1 VKSTLKNN
9 YNHTFTITVAA
20 SSLSV
25 VVLFCLEVGLVT
37 TESSSRNL
45 SIPERGIIKCIN
57 KVLELAVACFNT
69 YSRRYIAVA
78 CFKME
83 ITKGVLLACVIGSLP
98 LLGLLTWWW
107 NEICYVLPLKFQLSG
122 TATKLPPGHLGFP
135 FVGEMLTYK
144 ICFPRTMTRPLE
156 TQQYREIDLRGS

>member
-57 KVLELAVACFNT
+57 RVLELGHT

-83 ITKGVLLACVIGSLP
+83 ITIGVLLACVTGSLP

-107 NEICYVLPLKFQLSG
+107 NEMCYVLPLKFQLSG
-122 TATKLPPGHLGFP
+122 TATKYHLATWDYPLLARCLPTKYAFP
-135 FVGEMLTYK
+135 A
-144 ICFPRTMTRPLE
+144 R
-156 TQQYREIDLRGS
+156 